1 MQEKNIVIGG
11 AWPYANSDLHL
22 GHIAGLISGD
32 VLARY
37 FRAKGYNVVF
47 VSGTDCHGTP
57 ITERAK
63 KEHKSPKEIAEYYDK
78 RDRETLSKFNFS
90 YDLYTNTDTDFHRKE
105 VMEMFKKIYDNGY
118 IYEKIEP
125 QPYCENCKK
134 FLSDREIQITC
145 PKCGT
150 QTKAEQCD
158 GCQYVPTI
166 DDMKDGI
173 CLECGAKTV
182 LKDNKNLYLALSKF
196 QDLIAKHTEESN
208 KLWRA
213 NAKNETSKYLKQGL
227 VDRAVTRDL
236 DWGVDIPVDG
246 YENKKMYVWIDAVL
260 GYTTATKK
268 WCEDNGK
275 NWEDFWKEGNNNEIY
290 MVHGKDNIVF
300 HSIILNALLLAMK
313 ENYHLVDVI
322 VSSEYLNIN
331 DEKISKSKGNGIPA
345 IEIVEQYNPD
355 TLRFHLIN
363 NGPEK
368 KDSNFTIDSLV
379 ATNNGELLNKFGN
392 LVNRTLKF
400 KGIEEVLVGT
410 LDKEVE
416 TKIDETYRKV
426 GKNIE
431 KLEFKEASD
440 IAMELVEFANK
451 YYDEK
456 QPWVQKKENIDEFNN
471 TIYNCTVIIANL
483 SNIFEPFMPGTCEKI
498 REYLKLGKCEWKRIE
513 LNSNIKLENIQPLFN
528 RIDNVEK
535 NKKSYILCN
544 FFILH
549 ILKIM

>member
-1 MQEKNIVIGG
+1 MEEKNIVIGG
-11 AWPYANSDLHL
+11 AWPYANSDMHL

-37 FRAKGYNVVF
+37 FRARGYNVVF

-63 KEHKSPKEIAEYYDK
+63 KEKKSPKDIAEYYDN
-78 RDRETLSKFNFS
+78 RDRETLKKFNFS
-90 YDLYTNTDTDFHRKE
+90 YDLYTNTDTDFHKKE
-105 VMEMFKKIYDNGY
+105 VMSMFKKMYDNGY

-125 QPYCENCKK
+125 QPYCENCNK

-150 QTKAEQCD
+150 ETKAEQCD

-166 DDMKDGI
+166 EDMADGI

-182 LKDNKNLYLALSKF
+182 LKDNKNLYLELSKF
-196 QDLIAKHTEESN
+196 QKEIEEHTQKSN
-208 KLWRA
+208 GLWRL
-213 NAKNETSKYLKQGL
+213 NAKNETNKYLKQGL

-236 DWGVDIPVDG
+236 DWGVDIPIEG
-246 YENKKMYVWIDAVL
+246 YENKKMYVWIEAVL
-260 GYTTATKK
+260 GYITATKK

-275 NWEDFWKEGNNNEIY
+275 DWQQFWKNGNHNKIY

-300 HSIILNALLLAMK
+300 HSIILNSLLLAMK
-313 ENYHLVDVI
+313 EDYHLVDTI

-345 IEIVEQYNPD
+345 IELGEKYNPD
-355 TLRFHLIN
+355 ALRFHLIN

-368 KDSNFTIDSLV
+368 KDSNFTIESFV

-400 KGIEEVLVGT
+400 KGIEQINLGK
-410 LDKEVE
+410 LDVEVE
-416 TKIDETYRKV
+416 KRIRETYQKV
-426 GKNIE
+426 GESIE
-431 KLEFKEASD
+431 NLEFKEASD
-440 IAMELVEFANK
+440 IAMGLVEFANK
-451 YYDEK
+451 YYDGK
-456 QPWVQKKENIDEFNN
+456 QPWVQKKEDIEEFNN
-471 TIYNCTVIIANL
+471 TIYNCTVMIANL
-483 SNIFEPFMPGTCEKI
+483 SNIFEPFMPSVCKKI
-498 REYLKLGKCEWKRIE
+498 REYLKIDRCNWDLIE
-513 LNSNIKLENIQPLFN
+513 LKKTIQLENIEPLFT
-528 RIDNVEK
+528 RIEN
-535 NKKSYILCN
+535 
-544 FFILH
+544 
-549 ILKIM
+549 